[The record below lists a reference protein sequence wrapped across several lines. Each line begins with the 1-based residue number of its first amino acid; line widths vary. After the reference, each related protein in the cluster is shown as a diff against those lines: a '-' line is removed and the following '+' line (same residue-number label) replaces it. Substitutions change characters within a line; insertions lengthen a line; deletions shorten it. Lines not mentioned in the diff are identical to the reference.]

1 MSKLYQ
7 IAGYFFLGV
16 STVGLISY
24 SSYTFQ
30 LLKNWGISLGVMAII
45 IMILAAITDD
55 AMINYFKTD
64 RLTYLGSVIGLTAL
78 LVVGVVIQWQ

>member
-24 SSYTFQ
+24 SAYTFQ
-30 LLKNWGISLGVMAII
+30 TLKNWGISLGAIALGLLI
-45 IMILAAITDD
+45 IAAITDD
-55 AMINYFKTD
+55 AMINYLKID
-64 RLTYLGSVIGLTAL
+64 RLTYLGCVIAL
-78 LVVGVVIQWQ
+78 AFLLIIGVVIQWQ

>member
-16 STVGLISY
+16 SITGLISY

-30 LLKNWGISLGVMAII
+30 LLKNWGISLGII
-45 IMILAAITDD
+45 SILFCILAAVTDD
-55 AMINYFKTD
+55 AMIAYFKTD
-64 RLTYLGSVIGLTAL
+64 RLTYLGSVIGLTTL
-78 LVVGVVIQWQ
+78 LIIGVVIQWQ